1 MIVYGFSILSG
12 DGSDQETL
20 GCTDLLNDYAALAF
34 GNDDAR
40 RRQSIYRLDDG
51 RRRGR
56 TRRLQRLV
64 SISRDCLR
72 A

>member
-1 MIVYGFSILSG
+1 MGFQFSAAMAAIKK
-12 DGSDQETL
+12 TL